1 MMKLINRGVAMLGY
15 LYLTFLANAQEKPNI
30 VFVFAD
36 EYRGQAVGYA
46 HEDPVY
52 TPNLDAL
59 AKGGVAF
66 SNGIS
71 SCPVCTPYRGMLI
84 TGKYPLRNGMTRNCS
99 DVTDGL
105 YLRPDASAFGN
116 AFKNNGYQTG
126 YIGKWHL
133 DDAQYAQEILGYS
146 PDGTRGWDTY
156 TPPGPKRQGFDFWHA
171 YNAYDQH
178 MHPHYWEN
186 TTEMIEPDIWSPQHE
201 ADVAINYIENRD
213 KSKPFLIMIS
223 MNPPH
228 PPFGEVPDQY
238 HDAYDETDIFFTRKN
253 VSFTGDAINAETQIP
268 DYFAAVT
275 GIDEQMGRLVNY
287 LKQNNIF
294 DNTIIVFTADHGEMM
309 ASQGRMFK
317 SKWYEEAIN
326 VPLLISYPDK
336 LSPGVSECLVSPID
350 YLPTLLGLSGLE
362 VPEVYDGKDLS
373 NSVINVEVSQ
383 QDTVFLASYPGD
395 YDSSPD
401 SSWMELGWRG
411 IRTRDKT
418 FVIVRNAEGQSCYL
432 YDMVNDKYQMN
443 PITASV
449 PEDKI
454 EFAPYL
460 ASLAKLLE
468 KMGDPFLEKKEII
481 EAPYSLMQN
490 PGFEDGTLTGWNNW
504 ANGITSDAE
513 NVYAGNYAGMIL
525 AGKSGSL
532 QQTFSLMPNT
542 SYHFSVWAKMQNEGE
557 TAVVIIKDYDDIGT
571 KKTIQVDNTSYTQYT
586 YDFTTGSNPEFVLI
600 SVYKANA
607 AFGEVYADNYELY
620 EVGDLVKEIRIKA
633 EDQCGMVTMG
643 EPYQMEALVY
653 PITALD
659 KSLVWSISPVTGQAT
674 VDQNGLVS
682 GVLEGTI
689 LVEAVSNDGTNVMA
703 SYPLTVVNELPL
715 VTSIG
720 IISNLTSN
728 EVVLGSSIQL
738 SAVLEPDY
746 LCDTTVLWSFEKLS
760 GDATITLDGLFR
772 ATAEGQV
779 KIIATSMA
787 DPTVFDELILTL
799 VPGERQTYYVDA
811 TLGDDSNDGLSINSA
826 WKTLSKVNAGI
837 YSPGDSILFKS
848 GETWSGQL
856 EIETDGLKGIPVV
869 FTSYGEG
876 VKPRIDGN
884 GEKDYTI
891 RLLNSNYTEA
901 KGFEVTNKGIV
912 LEGGRYGVML
922 NANNEGP
929 IYSTVVRNMDVHD
942 VNGDPVKANGGGGG
956 IVWKIEGETPSRL
969 IDALIEGCH
978 VYDCERNGIVGKS
991 AYNSAAYQKMRDYYS
1006 LRLIVR
1012 QNLIER
1018 IPGDAIVMLGCD
1030 SSIAEYNVCR
1040 DFTDVLPQG
1049 DAAAGI
1055 WPWNSLNTTIQH
1067 NEVSDHMAGWDGQGF
1082 DSDWNCENT
1091 IIQYNYSHDNAGGFI
1106 LICSKGSV
1114 GYNDNTIVR
1123 YNLSINDGF
1132 RTWGNGA
1139 GFCPSIH
1146 LAGNIFNTKIYN
1158 NTIYAGPK
1166 PTSVEK
1172 SFIEATN
1179 WEAWSNVTYIYNNI
1193 FFASDASEFIMG
1205 GSTNNSFNHNL
1216 YSANAI
1222 LPADHNPL
1230 RVDPQFIQ
1238 PGESDNPEN
1247 YKLKSGSLAI
1257 GKGILIFDNGGL
1269 DFFGNSVGDTALPS
1283 IGAYNGTGL
1292 SASPEIPARSLNPL
1306 FTLYPNP
1313 TSEPVISL
1321 EVKEPC
1327 EKVSISLFTLNGKLV
1342 ETRYFEHL
1350 TGKKEVFDLTNKR
1363 AGMYIIVIKNP
1374 EYKESH
1380 KFIKL

>member
-1 MMKLINRGVAMLGY
+1 MKIINRGVAILGY
-15 LYLTFLANAQEKPNI
+15 LHLTFFANAQEKPNI

-46 HEDPVY
+46 NEDPVY

-59 AKGGVAF
+59 AKEGVAF
-66 SNGIS
+66 TNGIS
-71 SCPVCTPYRGMLI
+71 SCPVCTPFRGMLI

-99 DVTDGL
+99 NVTDGL

-178 MHPHYWEN
+178 LHPHYWEN
-186 TTEMIEPDIWSPQHE
+186 STEMIEMDTWSPQHE
-201 ADVAINYIENRD
+201 VDVAINFIEKRD
-213 KSKPFLIMIS
+213 ETKPFLIMIS

-253 VSFTGDAINAETQIP
+253 VSFTGDAVNAETQIT

-275 GIDEQMGRLVNY
+275 GIDDQMGRLVNY
-287 LKQNNIF
+287 LKQKAIF
-294 DNTIIVFTADHGEMM
+294 NNTIIVFTADHGEMM

-336 LSPGVSECLVSPID
+336 MNPGVSECLVSPID

-373 NSVINVEVSQ
+373 YSAMNVGISQ

-401 SSWMELGWRG
+401 SSWMDLGWRG
-411 IRTRDKT
+411 VRTRDKT

-432 YDMVNDKYQMN
+432 YDMVKDKYQMN
-443 PITASV
+443 PVAAAA

-460 ASLAKLLE
+460 ASLAKILE
-468 KMGDPFLEKKEII
+468 KMGDPFLKEIVSGD
-481 EAPYSLMQN
+481 APYSLMQN

-504 ANGITSDAE
+504 NNGITNDAE
-513 NVYAGNYAGMIL
+513 NVYAGNYAGMIK
-525 AGKSGSL
+525 AGTAGSL
-532 QQTFSLMPNT
+532 QQTFPLMPNT
-542 SYHFSVWAKMQNEGE
+542 SYHFSVWAKMQNVGE
-557 TAVVIIKDYDDIGT
+557 NAVIIIKDYDDIAT
-571 KKTIQVDNTSYTQYT
+571 KKTIQVNSTIYTQYT
-586 YDFTTGSNPEFVLI
+586 YDFTTGNSPEAVLI
-600 SVYKANA
+600 SVYKATA

-620 EVGDLVKEIRIKA
+620 EVGDLVKEIQINA

-643 EPYQMEALVY
+643 SPYQMEALVY
-653 PITALD
+653 PVTVLD
-659 KSLVWSISPVTGQAT
+659 KSLVWSISPGTGQAI

-682 GVLEGTI
+682 GVSEGTI
-689 LVEAVSNDGTNVMA
+689 LVEAVSSDGTNVTA
-703 SYPLTVVNELPL
+703 SYPLTVVNEIPLP
-715 VTSIG
+715 TSISIVSG
-720 IISNLTSN
+720 LSSN
-728 EVVLGSSIQL
+728 EVVLGSSIQM
-738 SAVLEPDY
+738 SAVLVPDY
-746 LCDTTVLWSFEKLS
+746 LCDTTVLWSLEITS
-760 GDATITLDGLFR
+760 GEATITQQGLFR
-772 ATAEGQV
+772 ALAEGQV
-779 KIIATSMA
+779 KIMATSMA
-787 DPTVFDELILTL
+787 DPTVLDELILSL

-811 TLGDDSNDGLSINSA
+811 TKGNDSNDGLSINSA
-826 WKTLSKVNAGI
+826 WKTLSKVNTSSYG
-837 YSPGDSILFKS
+837 PGDSILFKA
-848 GETWSGQL
+848 GETWYGQL
-856 EIETDGLKGIPVV
+856 EIETDGLKGMPVV

-876 VKPRIDGN
+876 SKPRIDGL

-891 RLLNSNYTEA
+891 RLLNSNYTEVR
-901 KGFEVTNKGIV
+901 GFEVTNKGTV
-912 LEGGRYGVML
+912 LKGGRYGILL

-929 IYSTVVRNMDVHD
+929 IYSSIIRDMDVHD
-942 VNGDPVKANGGGGG
+942 VNGDPVKSNGGGGG
-956 IVWKIEGETPSRL
+956 IVWKNEGQTPSRL
-969 IDALIEGCH
+969 VDALIEGCH
-978 VYDCERNGIVGKS
+978 IYDCQRNGMGGK
-991 AYNSAAYQKMRDYYS
+991 RDYNGAEFLKNKEYYN
-1006 LRLIVR
+1006 LRLKVR

-1030 SSIAEYNVCR
+1030 SSVAEYNVCR
-1040 DFTDVLPQG
+1040 DFTDDLPQG

-1055 WPWNSLNTTIQH
+1055 WPFSSLNTIIQY
-1067 NEVSDHMAGWDGQGF
+1067 NEVSGHMAGWDGQGF

-1106 LICSKGSV
+1106 LICSKGSA
-1114 GYNDNTIVR
+1114 GFNDNTIVR
-1123 YNLSINDGF
+1123 YNISINDGF
-1132 RTWGNGA
+1132 RTWGSGTD
-1139 GFCPSIH
+1139 FCPSIH
-1146 LAGNIFNTKIYN
+1146 LAGNIFNTQIYN
-1158 NTIYAGPK
+1158 NTIYSGPK
-1166 PTSVEK
+1166 PASVEK

-1179 WEAWSNVTYIYNNI
+1179 WEAWSNLTYIYNNI
-1193 FFASDASEFIMG
+1193 FYAADASKFIMG

-1216 YSANAI
+1216 YSANTI

-1247 YKLKSGSLAI
+1247 YRLKNGSSAI
-1257 GKGILIFDNGGL
+1257 GQGILIVNNGGS
-1269 DFFGNSVGDTALPS
+1269 DFFGNPVSDTFPPS
-1283 IGAYNGTGL
+1283 IGAYNGVGL
-1292 SASPEIPARSLNPL
+1292 SSSPGISAINPNKR

-1313 TSEPVISL
+1313 ASEPVISI

-1342 ETRYFEHL
+1342 ETRYFELL
-1350 TGKKEVFDLTNKR
+1350 TGKKEVFDLSNSR
-1363 AGMYIIVIKNP
+1363 AGMYIIVMKNS
-1374 EYKESH
+1374 EFRESQ